1 MKVFHYI
8 NFIVIFLII
17 VGVCITEDII
27 VSKSLYEVQQRCF
40 ELEDLIDEHDD
51 LKNMGIVLSIDNLEY
66 RWIKD
71 EEKLCYLVNHK
82 SIQEIGQEI
91 AKLKLYIADNDIAAS
106 KVSIELIKY
115 YCHSYLHFM
124 GANIHNVL

>member
-40 ELEDLIDEHDD
+40 ELEDLIDEHYD

>member
-51 LKNMGIVLSIDNLEY
+51 LKNMEIVLSIDNLEY